1 MFCKG
6 LREVH
11 MTKPTLNHA
20 AAERFKPFQEEIL
33 KHHKKIL
40 HSITI
45 TGSALTDD
53 FDSETS
59 DVNSV
64 FVLHAMDLEFLE
76 FLAPL
81 GKTYGKKRIA
91 SPLIMTPEYVLKS
104 LDVFPME
111 FLNIRLLHDTI
122 FGDDLFQNLVID
134 RSDLRLQCE
143 RELKARLIG
152 LRQGYLSS
160 SGNAKILTDLF
171 VNTIA
176 GYIPLF
182 RGIILLLGKEPPL
195 NNQDVLTVL
204 SEISGVDTHVFK
216 TVLKQKKQKTK
227 MTLNQLTAIFKDYYT
242 AMEKLGDI
250 TDGIKD

>member
-1 MFCKG
+1 
-6 LREVH
+6 
-11 MTKPTLNHA
+11 MTKPTLNPA
-20 AAERFKPFQEEIL
+20 AAERFKPFQEDIL
-33 KHHKKIL
+33 KQHNKML

-64 FVLHAMDLEFLE
+64 FVLHTMDLEFLE

-81 GKTYGKKRIA
+81 GKTYGKKKIA
-91 SPLIMTPEYVLKS
+91 SPLIMTPEYIQNS

-111 FLNIRLLHDTI
+111 FLNIKLLHRTTS
-122 FGDDLFQNLVID
+122 GDDLFQDLLID

-143 RELKARLIG
+143 RELKVRLIG

-160 SGNAKILTDLF
+160 SGNVKILTDLF
-171 VNTIA
+171 VSTIA
-176 GYIPLF
+176 GYVPLF
-182 RGIILLLGKEPPL
+182 RGIIRLLGKEPPL

-204 SEISGVDTHVFK
+204 SEISGVDTQVFR
-216 TVLKQKKQKTK
+216 TVLKQKRQKTK
-227 MTLNQLTAIFKDYYT
+227 LMIKQLTAIFKDCYV